1 MPSFKLTVSDQKG
14 KSISRELKDNDANVL
29 LGLQVGQETDASILG
44 LQGKIKITGGSDKSG
59 VAMRGD
65 VAGIPRK
72 RVLLSKGVGLQDA
85 KKGLRKRKLVRGNI
99 ISEEIY
105 QINCKYDGKIDLEPK
120 EEAKKEAPKEGAKKE
135 KEAPKKEAKHQR
147 RSTKEGSTKEEAPK
161 HQRSTKEA
169 KKHQRKHQRKK
180 HQRSTKE
187 RIG

>member
-1 MPSFKLTVSDQKG
+1 VSDQKG

-65 VAGIPRK
+65 VAGVPRK
-72 RVLLSKGVGLQDA
+72 RVLLSKGVGLQDV

-120 EEAKKEAPKEGAKKE
+120 EEAPKKEPKEEAPKKEPKEEAPKKE
-135 KEAPKKEAKHQR
+135 PKEEAKKEAPKKEAKEEA
-147 RSTKEGSTKEEAPK
+147 KKEAPK
-161 HQRSTKEA
+161 KEA
-169 KKHQRKHQRKK
+169 KKTQKK
-180 HQRSTKE
+180 APKKE
-187 RIG
+187 

>member
-1 MPSFKLTVSDQKG
+1 VSDQKG

-29 LGLQVGQETDASILG
+29 LGLQIGQETDASILG

-65 VAGIPRK
+65 VAGVPRK
-72 RVLLSKGVGLQDA
+72 RILISKGVGLQDV

-120 EEAKKEAPKEGAKKE
+120 KEAP
-135 KEAPKKEAKHQR
+135 KEAPKKEAPK
-147 RSTKEGSTKEEAPK
+147 KEAPK
-161 HQRSTKEA
+161 KEA
-169 KKHQRKHQRKK
+169 PKKEAPKK
-180 HQRSTKE
+180 E
-187 RIG
+187 

>member
-1 MPSFKLTVSDQKG
+1 LPSFKLTVSDQKG

-72 RVLLSKGVGLQDA
+72 RVLLSKGVGLQDV

-120 EEAKKEAPKEGAKKE
+120 TEAPKEEPKEAPKKEAKKEAPKEAPKKE
-135 KEAPKKEAKHQR
+135 AKKEAPKKEAK
-147 RSTKEGSTKEEAPK
+147 KEAPK
-161 HQRSTKEA
+161 KEA
-169 KKHQRKHQRKK
+169 KKEAPKK
-180 HQRSTKE
+180 E
-187 RIG
+187 

>member
-1 MPSFKLTVSDQKG
+1 MSDQKG

-65 VAGIPRK
+65 VAGVPRK
-72 RVLLSKGVGLQDA
+72 RVLLSKGVGLQDV

-120 EEAKKEAPKEGAKKE
+120 EEPKEEAK
-135 KEAPKKEAKHQR
+135 KEAPKKEAK
-147 RSTKEGSTKEEAPK
+147 KEAKEEAPK
-161 HQRSTKEA
+161 KEA
-169 KKHQRKHQRKK
+169 KKEAPKK
-180 HQRSTKE
+180 EAKKE
-187 RIG
+187 APKEAPKKEAPKKE

>member
-29 LGLQVGQETDASILG
+29 LGLQIGQETDASILG

-65 VAGIPRK
+65 VAGVPRK
-72 RVLLSKGVGLQDA
+72 RILISKGVGLQDV

-120 EEAKKEAPKEGAKKE
+120 EEAPKEEAK
-135 KEAPKKEAKHQR
+135 KEAPKKEAK
-147 RSTKEGSTKEEAPK
+147 KEAPKKEAPKEEAK
-161 HQRSTKEA
+161 KEA
-169 KKHQRKHQRKK
+169 PKKEAPKK
-180 HQRSTKE
+180 EAPKKE
-187 RIG
+187 APKKE

>member
-65 VAGIPRK
+65 VAGVPRK
-72 RVLLSKGVGLQDA
+72 RVLLSKGVGLQDV

-120 EEAKKEAPKEGAKKE
+120 EEPKKETPKEEPKE
-135 KEAPKKEAKHQR
+135 EVKEKPKKEAPKKEVPK
-147 RSTKEGSTKEEAPK
+147 KEPKKEAPK
-161 HQRSTKEA
+161 KEP
-169 KKHQRKHQRKK
+169 KK
-180 HQRSTKE
+180 E
-187 RIG
+187 

>member
-1 MPSFKLTVSDQKG
+1 MTVFFEYLPSFKLTVSDQKG

-65 VAGIPRK
+65 VAGVPRK
-72 RVLLSKGVGLQDA
+72 RVLLSTGVGLQDV

-99 ISEEIY
+99 VSEEIY

-120 EEAKKEAPKEGAKKE
+120 KEAPKEETKKEAPKEETK
-135 KEAPKKEAKHQR
+135 KEAPKKEAK
-147 RSTKEGSTKEEAPK
+147 KEAPK
-161 HQRSTKEA
+161 KEA
-169 KKHQRKHQRKK
+169 KKEAPKK
-180 HQRSTKE
+180 EAKKE
-187 RIG
+187 APKKE